1 MKLNYDRKSKDPT
14 YFIQQGI
21 RNGKKVT
28 TKNVKRIGKH
38 SELLECGN
46 ERESSENLHE
56 YTLSGFAGKE
66 KSTDPMIPHQTDA
79 SVRDQGLE
87 IFQQPKNRM
96 NRRSTDIIR
105 RVLPKYNHKCYQYV

>member
-1 MKLNYDRKSKDPT
+1 MLPKRVKCNHGYWAPLSYPSLKMADTRPL
-14 YFIQQGI
+14 IQLYRG
-21 RNGKKVT
+21 
-28 TKNVKRIGKH
+28 
-38 SELLECGN
+38 
-46 ERESSENLHE
+46 SENPHKYMLFR
-56 YTLSGFAGKE
+56 FASKE

-79 SVRDQGLE
+79 AVRDQGLE